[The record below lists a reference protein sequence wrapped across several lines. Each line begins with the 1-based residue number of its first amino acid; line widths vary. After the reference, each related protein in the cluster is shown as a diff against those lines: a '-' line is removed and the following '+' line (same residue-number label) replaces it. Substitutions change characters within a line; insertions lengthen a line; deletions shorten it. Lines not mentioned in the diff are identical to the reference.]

1 LNIPAQR
8 VRTLFIVEKFV
19 VNTTSSIHRLLCI
32 IIMTSQLSP
41 CSIINAIITP
51 YLLPLILQLRYL
63 SLLYFSF
70 ISFFPRLICL
80 FICILLIAII
90 EIWLSSTCA
99 CVWLCVMIGMFSRAR
114 RSNFNVV
121 LVLSMSNLRPRHHIS
136 ILYFISLSLFTENLT
151 YLVPSYRTT

>member
-1 LNIPAQR
+1 MYYYYDVTTFPMFNYQR
-8 VRTLFIVEKFV
+8 YYYAIFTTT
-19 VNTTSSIHRLLCI
+19 NTTTTVS
-32 IIMTSQLSP
+32 
-41 CSIINAIITP
+41 
-51 YLLPLILQLRYL
+51 L